1 MEVAADLQQV
11 VEIEIEITD
20 LERERRAGVQVED
33 EHAAVD
39 VDGLVDGGA
48 GGVEGDADAGAGGE
62 ASTGSLHLAGDR
74 SGDAPPAA
82 EGDQTAFGAG
92 RPCGTGA
99 PGRRPDSR

>member
-33 EHAAVD
+33 EHAAVY

-48 GGVEGDADAGAGGE
+48 GGVEGDADTGAGGE
-62 ASTGSLHLAGDR
+62 ASTGRLHLAGDR
-74 SGDAPPAA
+74 SGDARPGAERDQDAVDAAHPAEPGPPL
-82 EGDQTAFGAG
+82 
-92 RPCGTGA
+92 RN
-99 PGRRPDSR
+99 